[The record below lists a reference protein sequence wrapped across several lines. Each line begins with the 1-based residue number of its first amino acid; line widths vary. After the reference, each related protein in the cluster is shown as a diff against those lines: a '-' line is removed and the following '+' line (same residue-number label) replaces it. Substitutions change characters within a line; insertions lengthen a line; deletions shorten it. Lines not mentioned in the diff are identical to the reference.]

1 MIHPWSGATYSRLKS
16 MITEFNNENI
26 WGIRVNEIQGGSVTQ
41 TARLFTESMVTS
53 NRINLIAISP
63 EYLAGWNSGGY
74 TIDLTPFIS
83 NSEWGIPDKEKS
95 TYFPDIWQS
104 NHYEDVQIGIPA
116 QINLHILAYNESWA
130 EELGY
135 DDPPRTRDE
144 FLNQICEAAR
154 TNNQDSNR
162 ENDGTGGWI
171 INANSSTLLSWINS
185 FSGKESS
192 FDSPD
197 KAILAAETG
206 EAYVYLRSLTE
217 KGCAWNSRVAS
228 PFTYFSTRQT
238 MAFSATLPD
247 LLELEQTLRFAENND
262 EWSILAYPGDTS
274 NALVYGT
281 GISYGISKTDA
292 VSELASWLFL
302 RWMTLPRNLARLAET
317 AGTIPPTTS
326 AVDLMSSFSQS
337 HPWWASAKEMVQDAV
352 FIQTSPDWRKARP
365 VLEDGFW
372 QMLQPTPMP
381 VPTLLHQMS
390 ETYDSFPE

>member
-53 NRINLIAISP
+53 DRINLIAISP

-135 DDPPRTRDE
+135 DYPPRTRDE
-144 FLNQICEAAR
+144 FLNQLCEAAR

-197 KAILAAETG
+197 KAILSAETG
-206 EAYVYLRSLTE
+206 EAYAYLRSLTE

-262 EWSILAYPGDTS
+262 EWSILAYPGYTS

-302 RWMTLPRNLARLAET
+302 RWMTLPRNQARLAET

-337 HPWWASAKEMVQDAV
+337 HPWWATAKEMVQDVV